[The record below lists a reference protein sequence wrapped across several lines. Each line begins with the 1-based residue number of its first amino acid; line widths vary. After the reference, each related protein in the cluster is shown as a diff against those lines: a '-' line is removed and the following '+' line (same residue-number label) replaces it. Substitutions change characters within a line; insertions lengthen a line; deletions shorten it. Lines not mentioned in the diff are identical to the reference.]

1 MKRFYQREENGFTD
15 HLELNRQTA
24 FHEAGHVAAI
34 YLENK
39 RKSLPPVY
47 FQIHVSKPDNMA
59 QPLFAKVNGGR
70 LVGDLATV
78 IHEDV
83 THHRDSTDI
92 DNCQLVYEADII
104 SFLAGPIAEA
114 KYVSI
119 RDNEVFNINLLT
131 PQAMNHYGGNA
142 DMLEVMSYLEFF
154 IPRQNNEKCN
164 SRPCLPR
171 HSALSSNRVI
181 GKALLP
187 WRTTYLTT
195 HTKTSAANKRL
206 KCWLRVKKNSSRL
219 WRFMKAGGSW
229 LAISVAFQYRLA

>member
-47 FQIHVSKPDNMA
+47 FQIDVSKPDSMA

-78 IHEDV
+78 IHENV

-92 DNCQLVYEADII
+92 DSYQLVYEVDII

-119 RDNEVFNINLLT
+119 RDNEVFNSNLLT

-142 DMLEVMSYLEFF
+142 DLLEVCLTWNSSSL
-154 IPRQNNEKCN
+154 RQNNEK
-164 SRPCLPR
+164 
-171 HSALSSNRVI
+171 
-181 GKALLP
+181 
-187 WRTTYLTT
+187 
-195 HTKTSAANKRL
+195 
-206 KCWLRVKKNSSRL
+206 
-219 WRFMKAGGSW
+219 
-229 LAISVAFQYRLA
+229 

>member
-114 KYVSI
+114 KYVSL

-142 DMLEVMSYLEFF
+142 DLLEVMSYLEFF
-154 IPRQNNEKCN
+154 IPSPEQREVQLKTLFAQAFSFVQQPSNWKSITALAHYILNNAYENISCEQAIEVLVASEKN
-164 SRPCLPR
+164 SRP
-171 HSALSSNRVI
+171 
-181 GKALLP
+181 
-187 WRTTYLTT
+187 
-195 HTKTSAANKRL
+195 
-206 KCWLRVKKNSSRL
+206 
-219 WRFMKAGGSW
+219 
-229 LAISVAFQYRLA
+229 